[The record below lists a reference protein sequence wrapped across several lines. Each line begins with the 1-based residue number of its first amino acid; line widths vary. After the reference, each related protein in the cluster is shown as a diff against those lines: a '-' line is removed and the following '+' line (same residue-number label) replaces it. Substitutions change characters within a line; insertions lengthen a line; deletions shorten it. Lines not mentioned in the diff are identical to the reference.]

1 MLFLDKMILIK
12 RFMFERGPLAIQRT
26 DCMFSVQFFF
36 IEGVKWK
43 NIKQQKHFN
52 PQKVKPSEITQQ

>member
-1 MLFLDKMILIK
+1 
-12 RFMFERGPLAIQRT
+12 MFERGPLAIQRT